1 MPGRVVRRIGHIWG
15 DLTATY
21 CEISC
26 GNAITR
32 NLMREAR
39 SPGEISPQYG
49 LRLRLDRLPNVSSH
63 TVHTDSPSAETT
75 RQRIVLG
82 ISHLVAGITHPS
94 RCFHQLRRLSSNLCE
109 SGLSSKAG
117 RVPYEPIQPASCQPP
132 AGPHR
137 HAHVT
142 PCCYPRL
149 YTSHALPDPPP
160 HLTAPHLPTR
170 LGCSLNRLV
179 NPTGPPPASLLLY
192 TRPPAACSRLLLRCA
207 LIERAPL
214 WQLGRHLRAPGYNV
228 VYRKM
233 AGAPARTPWG

>member
-1 MPGRVVRRIGHIWG
+1 MWERDRPNPKSHALDLDLPMCPRIPYIRTHRSGRNK
-15 DLTATY
+15 TAH
-21 CEISC
+21 C
-26 GNAITR
+26 GN
-32 NLMREAR
+32 
-39 SPGEISPQYG
+39 
-49 LRLRLDRLPNVSSH
+49 D
-63 TVHTDSPSAETT
+63 
-75 RQRIVLG
+75 
-82 ISHLVAGITHPS
+82 LVAGITPPS
-94 RCFHQLRRLSSNLCE
+94 RCFHQRRRLSSNLCE